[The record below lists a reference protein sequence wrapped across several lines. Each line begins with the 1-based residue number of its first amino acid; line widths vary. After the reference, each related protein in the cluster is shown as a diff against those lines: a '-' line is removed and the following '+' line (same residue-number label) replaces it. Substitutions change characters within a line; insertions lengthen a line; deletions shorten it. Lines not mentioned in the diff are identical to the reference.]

1 MLCSKSRTISC
12 VNSYELILPSNS
24 LTVRAML
31 PDRVQDVPLLE
42 PDLIHPVRAH
52 RPVGRPRL
60 EHLND
65 REHTNLVREL
75 SI

>member
-1 MLCSKSRTISC
+1 
-12 VNSYELILPSNS
+12 
-24 LTVRAML
+24 ML